1 LVKFDLVY
9 RYMHHHQR
17 SYHYRQRLINAGY
30 NMSHSNLLL
39 LARACEYDSQLENNN
54 GNNNNNGNASS

>member
-1 LVKFDLVY
+1 
-9 RYMHHHQR
+9 MHHHQR